1 MLSRPCHARFTG
13 LPKDPRRAESSNVK
27 AVSAGGV
34 GGLQRWGGIAAGWEA
49 KAPRGTSLALQNL
62 TLGCS
67 ETKLSGPPVL

>member
-1 MLSRPCHARFTG
+1 MLDLRGYLRTHDAQSLQMSKPSLLEVWGDC
-13 LPKDPRRAESSNVK
+13 S
-27 AVSAGGV
+27 GG
-34 GGLQRWGGIAAGWEA
+34 GGIAAGWEA